1 MSQENV
7 EVLRAGFEA
16 WNAGDMDA
24 LRELHD
30 PDVVARAMEGWPE
43 PGPFVG
49 REAVMRQFE
58 RVRGAWD
65 SDALQLVS
73 DFIDVG
79 DRVALRVIWRT
90 IGHGPPEANAE
101 FTIVYTM
108 LKGKVLDIRYFRD
121 HAEALEALG
130 LSE

>member
-1 MSQENV
+1 
-7 EVLRAGFEA
+7 
-16 WNAGDMDA
+16 
-24 LRELHD
+24 
-30 PDVVARAMEGWPE
+30 
-43 PGPFVG
+43 
-49 REAVMRQFE
+49 MRQFE

-79 DRVALRVIWRT
+79 DRVAVRVIWRT